1 MTANANPPVGVVGLL
16 PPLAFD
22 VPSDSVSLYNQLINS
37 LNAQLLSGTATGPQ
51 FADTTTGNLQS
62 QNIAAQIA
70 ILVELRV
77 QNNLLVLS
85 AGTSGVPDLEQMRAD
100 ELNNIAGLSATI

>member
-51 FADTTTGNLQS
+51 FANTTTGLLQS